1 MKLFNKNLED
11 NCPDEEIFIKAFL
24 NEISLEEKEKLINHV
39 LICEKC
45 KLKFE
50 VMKQLSNELK
60 KRQENFEKEEFS
72 ASEERQFKK
81 MAKQRIK
88 ELKGE
93 EKRVFFRFV
102 PVKYVTIMVGLLV
115 ILGGYFL
122 IHEFHQKEIF
132 RGEKEEKLM
141 LIEPVGKISRLPSV
155 FKWIAL
161 KEAEGGYYRF
171 QLIDDELNTVWEITV
186 ENNKIIVPEDIR
198 NKLMKG
204 KVYIWRVE
212 AFDDNDRKIDSGLK
226 YFEIE

>member
-1 MKLFNKNLED
+1 MKLMKKDLRN
-11 NCPDEEIFIKAFL
+11 NCPDNEVFVRAFL

-60 KRQENFEKEEFS
+60 KRRENFEKEEFS

-161 KEAEGGYYRF
+161 KEAGGGYYRF
-171 QLIDDELNTVWEITV
+171 QLIDHELNTVWEITV

>member
-1 MKLFNKNLED
+1 MKLMKKDLRN
-11 NCPDEEIFIKAFL
+11 NCPDNEVFIGAFL

-60 KRQENFEKEEFS
+60 KRRENFEKEEFS

-93 EKRVFFRFV
+93 EKRAFFRFV

-141 LIEPVGKISRLPSV
+141 LIEPAGKISRVPSV

-161 KEAEGGYYRF
+161 EEAEGGFYTF
-171 QLIDDELNTVWEITV
+171 ELIDDELNTIWTSRIRT
-186 ENNKIIVPEDIR
+186 NKVVLPDNIR
-198 NKLMKG
+198 RKLKKG
-204 KVYIWRVE
+204 KTYIWKVE
-212 AFDDNDRKIDSGLK
+212 AFDDAHNKLDSDAN